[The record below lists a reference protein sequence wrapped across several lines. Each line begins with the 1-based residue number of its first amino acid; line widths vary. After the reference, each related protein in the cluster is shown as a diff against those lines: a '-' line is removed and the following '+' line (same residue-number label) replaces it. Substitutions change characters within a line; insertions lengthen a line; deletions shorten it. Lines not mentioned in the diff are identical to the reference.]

1 MYKVDKHL
9 YLSNINSAYD
19 YNLMKQHNIRYAV
32 DCTHDSY
39 DFNLL
44 YKFYKKSDSYKC
56 NIIKYPSYDPH
67 RPDDIKFIK
76 RTIKDILNRLDNYMK
91 GGYNVLIYCH
101 KGQHRSVALCI
112 LYLMYKYDI
121 DFITSYKIMKHIYSD
136 IFSHVGRST
145 IELLQYYSDNR
156 KLLRM

>member
-9 YLSNINSAYD
+9 YLSNVNSIYD
-19 YNLMKQHNIRYAV
+19 YNLMRRYNIRYAI

-39 DFNLL
+39 NFELL
-44 YKFYKKSDSYKC
+44 YTFYKKSISHCPLKDKECYDKRYKF

-76 RTIKDILNRLDNYMK
+76 RTIKDMLHTLDNYMNF
-91 GGYNVLIYCH
+91 GYNILIYCH

-112 LYLMYKYDI
+112 MYLMYKYDI
-121 DFITSYKIMKHIYSD
+121 DFTSSYKIMKHIKIV
-136 IFSHVGRST
+136 IFSHVGQ
-145 IELLQYYSDNR
+145 IIIFL
-156 KLLRM
+156 